1 MNKNSLIMNSKRI
14 NDCAHRISYQIVES
28 SINKKEIVLIGIK
41 NNGYIFAKKIHE
53 FLKKITDK
61 KIELLSVEIN
71 KKNPHESITLKNQ
84 FNSINNSSVIL
95 IDDVLNTGKTLMYS
109 IKFLLNY
116 KINQLKTAVL
126 IDRNHKDFPVKVDF
140 KGLSLSTTMNEHVEV
155 VFKKNN
161 EGVYLT

>member
-1 MNKNSLIMNSKRI
+1 MNKNSLIMSSKRI
-14 NDCAHRISYQIVES
+14 NDCAHRISYQIIES

-53 FLKKITDK
+53 FLKKITEK
-61 KIELLSVEIN
+61 KIELLSFEIN

>member
-1 MNKNSLIMNSKRI
+1 MNKNSLIMSSKRI

-53 FLKKITDK
+53 FLKKITEK
-61 KIELLSVEIN
+61 KIELLSFEIN

-116 KINQLKTAVL
+116 KINQLKTAVI

>member
-1 MNKNSLIMNSKRI
+1 MNQNSLIMNSKRI

-28 SINKKEIVLIGIK
+28 SINKKEIILIGIK
-41 NNGYIFAKKIHE
+41 NNGFIFAKKIQK
-53 FLKKITDK
+53 FLKKITDQ
-61 KIELLSVEIN
+61 KIELMSFEIN
-71 KKNPHESITLKNQ
+71 KKKPHESITLKNQ
-84 FNSINNSSVIL
+84 FNNIDNSSVIL

-116 KINQLKTAVL
+116 RINQLKTAVL

-155 VFKKNN
+155 VLKKNN
-161 EGVYLT
+161 EGVYLS

>member
-1 MNKNSLIMNSKRI
+1 MKKNSLIMNSKRI

-28 SINKKEIVLIGIK
+28 STNRKEIILIGIK
-41 NNGYIFAKKIHE
+41 NNGFIFAQKIHN
-53 FLKKITDK
+53 FLKKITDR

-71 KKNPHESITLKNQ
+71 KKNPHKSITLKNQ
-84 FNSINNSSVIL
+84 FNNIDNSSVIL
-95 IDDVLNTGKTLMYS
+95 IDDVLNTGKTLMYT

-140 KGLSLSTTMNEHVEV
+140 KGLSLSTSVNEHVEV
-155 VFKKNN
+155 VLKKNN
-161 EGVYLT
+161 EGVFLT

>member
-28 SINKKEIVLIGIK
+28 SMNKKEIVLIGIK
-41 NNGYIFAKKIHE
+41 NNGFIFAKKIHE
-53 FLKKITDK
+53 FLKKITDQ
-61 KIELLSVEIN
+61 KIQLLSFEIN
-71 KKNPHESITLKNQ
+71 KKNPHESNTLKNQ
-84 FNSINNSSVIL
+84 FNNINNSSVIL

-126 IDRNHKDFPVKVDF
+126 IDRNHKDFPVKADF

-155 VFKKNN
+155 VLKKNN
-161 EGVYLT
+161 EGVYLS

>member
-1 MNKNSLIMNSKRI
+1 MNKNSLIMSSKRI

-53 FLKKITDK
+53 FLKKITEK
-61 KIELLSVEIN
+61 KIELLSFEIN

>member
-1 MNKNSLIMNSKRI
+1 
-14 NDCAHRISYQIVES
+14 
-28 SINKKEIVLIGIK
+28 
-41 NNGYIFAKKIHE
+41 
-53 FLKKITDK
+53 
-61 KIELLSVEIN
+61 
-71 KKNPHESITLKNQ
+71 
-84 FNSINNSSVIL
+84 
-95 IDDVLNTGKTLMYS
+95 MYS

>member
-53 FLKKITDK
+53 FLKKITEK
-61 KIELLSVEIN
+61 KIELLPFEIN

-109 IKFLLNY
+109 IKFLLDY

-161 EGVYLT
+161 VGVYLT

>member
-1 MNKNSLIMNSKRI
+1 MNSKRI

-28 SINKKEIVLIGIK
+28 SMNKKEIVLIGIK
-41 NNGYIFAKKIHE
+41 NNGFIFAKKIHE
-53 FLKKITDK
+53 FLKKITDQ

-84 FNSINNSSVIL
+84 FNNINNSSVIL
-95 IDDVLNTGKTLMYS
+95 IEYIKVLPVFSTSS

-116 KINQLKTAVL
+116 KIDQLKTAVL
-126 IDRNHKDFPVKVDF
+126 IDRNHKDFPVKADF

-155 VFKKNN
+155 VLKKNN

>member
-1 MNKNSLIMNSKRI
+1 MLKFNK
-14 NDCAHRISYQIVES
+14 
-28 SINKKEIVLIGIK
+28 IVLLILYILDAIK
-41 NNGYIFAKKIHE
+41 MKIKYKKIKGIISIGKNRKGYVYCE
-53 FLKKITDK
+53 EIKS
-61 KIELLSVEIN
+61 EVEIN